1 MMNSETK
8 QYDYETK
15 VDEQLKNFISSAIAV
30 NELDESKFKNYV
42 NDVFKSNPNVTNISA
57 FIYQDLKK
65 VDLTKF
71 KKKKVTL
78 LLHEFENIPF
88 KNFEGTREEKYL
100 VIKLFEYGINE
111 LGMSG
116 ATIRDF
122 SNAIG
127 ERCIKTNRK
136 NWATVIELILR
147 SKSYAASNIQVDE
160 LKAKVSKE
168 LADWDALFPTTDKP
182 DIELEDNG
190 LPF

>member
-1 MMNSETK
+1 MNSQEK

-15 VDEQLKNFISSAIAV
+15 VDDQFKKFVSSAIAT
-30 NELDESKFKNYV
+30 NELDEDKLKSYI
-42 NDVFKSNPNVTNISA
+42 DRIYKSNKNANNVSA
-57 FIYQDLKK
+57 FIYKELKNT
-65 VDLTKF
+65 DLTVF
-71 KKKKVTL
+71 KKTKVTL

-116 ATIRDF
+116 ETIRDF

-136 NWATVIELILR
+136 TWSTIIELILR

-168 LADWDALFPTTDKP
+168 LADWDALFPTSDKP

>member
-1 MMNSETK
+1 MNSQEK

-15 VDEQLKNFISSAIAV
+15 VDDQFKKFVSSAIAT
-30 NELDESKFKNYV
+30 NELDEDKLKSYI
-42 NDVFKSNPNVTNISA
+42 DRIYKSNKNANNVSA
-57 FIYQDLKK
+57 FIYKELKNT
-65 VDLTKF
+65 DLTVF
-71 KKKKVTL
+71 KKTKVTL

-116 ATIRDF
+116 ETIRDF

-168 LADWDALFPTTDKP
+168 LADWDALFPASDKP